1 MKLISRQE
9 EILLLTIWRLVD
21 NAYGVTIREKVSE
34 ATEKYW
40 SIGAI
45 YDILDR
51 LERKGLVMTETS
63 APLAERGGK
72 SRKYFTLSQK
82 GHEALEQVRALQND
96 LWSDLPNTAIEKN

>member
-21 NAYGVTIREKVSE
+21 NAYGVTIREHVSGV
-34 ATEKYW
+34 TKKYW

-51 LERKGLVMTETS
+51 LARKGLVTTTIS
-63 APLAERGGK
+63 DPIAERGGK
-72 SRKYFTLSQK
+72 SRRYYTLTK
-82 GHEALEQVRALQND
+82 EGHESLEHVRNLQAN
-96 LWSDLPNTAIEKN
+96 LWDNLPDTATE

>member
-21 NAYGVTIREKVSE
+21 NAYGVTIREHVSE
-34 ATEKYW
+34 VTKKYW

-51 LERKGLVMTETS
+51 LARKGLVTTTIS
-63 APLAERGGK
+63 DPIAERRGK
-72 SRKYFTLSQK
+72 SRRYYTLTK
-82 GHEALEQVRALQND
+82 DGHESLEHVRNLQAT
-96 LWSDLPNTAIEKN
+96 LWDNLPDTATQ

>member
-21 NAYGVTIREKVSE
+21 NAYGVTIREHVSE
-34 ATEKYW
+34 VTKKYW

-51 LERKGLVMTETS
+51 LARKGLVSTS
-63 APLAERGGK
+63 ISDPIAERGGK
-72 SRKYFTLSQK
+72 SRRYYTLTRE
-82 GHEALEQVRALQND
+82 GHESLEHVRNLQST
-96 LWSDLPNTAIEKN
+96 LWDNLPDVATE